1 MKTKITL
8 LSVISLFSFTLTSF
22 TFPSS
27 VNLANT
33 KLIKLTQN
41 KVKTIC
47 SYSFENVTDEMQIEK
62 LKAEISLLKGVE
74 EIKSVYKPE
83 KKRGQITVIIIEPKR
98 TSESQE
104 MFDIT
109 QIKKAIINNGLSPL
123 EVSISEEFI
132 D

>member
-1 MKTKITL
+1 MKTKLPFLFALSILFITT
-8 LSVISLFSFTLTSF
+8 ISLK
-22 TFPSS
+22 
-27 VNLANT
+27 T
-33 KLIKLTQN
+33 KEDKAIFFESNDSLS

-47 SYSFENVTDEMQIEK
+47 QYSFENVTDEMQIEK

-83 KKRGQITVIIIEPKR
+83 KKRGQITVIIVEPKR
-98 TSESQE
+98 TSEGQV

-109 QIKKAIINNGLSPL
+109 QIKKAIINQGLSPL
-123 EVSISEEFI
+123 DVTITEEFI

>member
-47 SYSFENVTDEMQIEK
+47 SYSFENVTDEIQIEK

-123 EVSISEEFI
+123 EVTISEEFI

>member
-1 MKTKITL
+1 MKKNLPYILILSSFCL
-8 LSVISLFSFTLTSF
+8 LTTSF
-22 TFPSS
+22 TSFENKTS
-27 VNLANT
+27 
-33 KLIKLTQN
+33 LIFKTQIIS

-47 SYSFENVTDEMQIEK
+47 SYSFENVIDEMQIEK

-83 KKRGQITVIIIEPKR
+83 KKRGQITVIIFEPKR
-98 TSESQE
+98 TSEGQV

-109 QIKKAIINNGLSPL
+109 QIKKAIINQGLSPL
-123 EVSISEEFI
+123 EFTITEEFI